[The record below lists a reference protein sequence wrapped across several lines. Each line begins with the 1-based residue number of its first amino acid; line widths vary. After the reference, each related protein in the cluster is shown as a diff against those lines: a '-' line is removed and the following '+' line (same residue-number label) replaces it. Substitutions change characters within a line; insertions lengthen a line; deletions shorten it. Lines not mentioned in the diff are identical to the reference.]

1 MLERIPEFILCWNLT
16 LYQSPNFVIRLPSGA
31 AIILAFEERGAV
43 GQNEE
48 GMPAAMGGQ
57 ADDMYPANSN
67 ASAVRNGLP
76 GDWQALLRDHARRR
90 WIEILDSLTHGK
102 PIPKLDEAALGPLV
116 IALGPQAG
124 EALRIVDRLAM
135 GAATEAS
142 AADSIPDTPGDD
154 FARQLDRILEG
165 FVPAEQALVST
176 VAAKGPP
183 RLFQSEL
190 WQVLHKVRESA
201 ELSYAREI
209 DLVELDRRILFLLKV
224 RGPLVPA
231 GLSSAIG
238 VDKAQVSRSVK
249 RLLELKLVQR
259 EQIRSPVSLTRKGDA
274 LAERLLRLAELR
286 NRELSFDVSDKELQD
301 FFAVTEILL
310 DRAVTLYELERDLAH
325 RSGRSDND
333 LEGAPGFDVRR
344 VNEPIVIDRSRI
356 GSPLLTLSAYF
367 SRSGALAFKR
377 RTGLSNFE
385 AWVLSEIGKA
395 PPTDWAYLVRT
406 LERDHSQAGRTVNHL
421 IERGLV
427 VREGK
432 PGRRHGRF
440 SLSEEG
446 QKLYDII
453 IDTGYNR
460 SRFLMESVPPQQLDA
475 FFATFDKIRR
485 NAAAQLERERAF
497 EELESH

>member
-1 MLERIPEFILCWNLT
+1 
-16 LYQSPNFVIRLPSGA
+16 
-31 AIILAFEERGAV
+31 
-43 GQNEE
+43 
-48 GMPAAMGGQ
+48 MGGQ
-57 ADDMYPANSN
+57 ADDTYAGG
-67 ASAVRNGLP
+67 ASVVA
-76 GDWQALLRDHARRR
+76 GDWQLVLRRHARRR
-90 WIEILDSLTHGK
+90 WREILDGLTNGTT
-102 PIPKLDEAALGPLV
+102 IPKLDESAINSLAVFLGQ
-116 IALGPQAG
+116 QA
-124 EALRIVDRLAM
+124 EDALRLVDRLAM
-135 GAATEAS
+135 GAATETFAGGGEAS
-142 AADSIPDTPGDD
+142 SPGDE

-165 FVPAEQALVST
+165 FTPVTPAGSALPHEQA
-176 VAAKGPP
+176 PP

-190 WQVLHKVRESA
+190 WQVLHKVRESG
-201 ELSYAREI
+201 ELFYAREV
-209 DLVELDRRILFLLKV
+209 DLVELDRRILFLLKI

-259 EQIRSPVSLTRKGDA
+259 EQIRSPVALTRKGEG
-274 LAERLLRLAELR
+274 LAERLLRMAELR
-286 NRELSFDVSDKELQD
+286 NRELAFDVSDKELQD

-310 DRAVTLYELERDLAH
+310 DRAVALYEQERELAH
-325 RSGRSDND
+325 KAGRPDQ
-333 LEGAPGFDVRR
+333 EIEPGHGFEVRR
-344 VNEPIVIDRSRI
+344 TNEPIVIDRSRI
-356 GSPLLTLSAYF
+356 VSPLLTLSAYF

-385 AWVLSEIGKA
+385 AWVLSEIGKN
-395 PPTDWAYLVRT
+395 PPTDWAYLVRI

-440 SLSEEG
+440 SPSAEG
-446 QKLYDII
+446 QVLYDII
-453 IDTGYNR
+453 VETGFNR
-460 SRFLMESVPPQQLDA
+460 SKFLMEPVPARQLDA
-475 FFATFDKIRR
+475 FLATFDKIRR

>member
-1 MLERIPEFILCWNLT
+1 
-16 LYQSPNFVIRLPSGA
+16 
-31 AIILAFEERGAV
+31 
-43 GQNEE
+43 
-48 GMPAAMGGQ
+48 MPAAMGEQ

-67 ASAVRNGLP
+67 ASAVRNGPP

-90 WIEILDSLTHGK
+90 WEEILDSLRHGK
-102 PIPKLDEAALGPLV
+102 PIPKFDEGAMGPLA
-116 IALGPQAG
+116 IALGAQAG

-142 AADSIPDTPGDD
+142 AADTIPDAPGDD

-165 FVPAEQALVST
+165 FVPPAQLAAVS
-176 VAAKGPP
+176 VPPKGPP

-259 EQIRSPVSLTRKGDA
+259 DQIRSPVSLTRKGDA
-274 LAERLLRLAELR
+274 LAERLLRMAELR
-286 NRELSFDVSDKELQD
+286 NRELSFDVSDKELHD
-301 FFAVTEILL
+301 FFGVTETLL
-310 DRAVTLYELERDLAH
+310 DRAVTLYELERDLANK
-325 RSGRSDND
+325 SGQSDS
-333 LEGAPGFDVRR
+333 EPKIGVSFDVRR
-344 VNEPIVIDRSRI
+344 VNEPIMIDRSRI
-356 GSPLLTLSAYF
+356 VSPLLTLSAYF

-421 IERGLV
+421 IDRKLV
-427 VREGK
+427 VRDGK

-453 IDTGYNR
+453 VDTGYNR
-460 SRFLMESVPPQQLDA
+460 SRFLMEPVPADQLDA
-475 FFATFDKIRR
+475 FFMTFDKIRR

-497 EELESH
+497 EELESN